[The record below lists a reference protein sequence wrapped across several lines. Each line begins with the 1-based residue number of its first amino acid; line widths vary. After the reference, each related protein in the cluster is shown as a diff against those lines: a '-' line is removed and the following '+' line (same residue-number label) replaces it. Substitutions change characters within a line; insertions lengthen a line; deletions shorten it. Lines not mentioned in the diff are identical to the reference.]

1 MELLY
6 SDAAGV
12 RQSLQQELRHLKH
25 GTRQLRR
32 LRRGNVQLK
41 RKLHEK
47 LTGGTHGDQ
56 YDEYHLQQSESALIR
71 ALKDDNQVDKACF
84 DQVSEDIVDS
94 ADENEDPEYSRK
106 FRSE

>member
-1 MELLY
+1 M
-6 SDAAGV
+6 
-12 RQSLQQELRHLKH
+12 RQSLQSELRHLKH

-71 ALKDDNQVDKACF
+71 ALKDDNKAEQTCL
-84 DQVSEDIVDS
+84 DHVPEDIVDS
-94 ADENEDPEYSRK
+94 DENEDDPEYSRK